1 MDRYEHIMIFFCFFL
16 LPLIALNWFSVAS
29 SLDDTPL
36 QRAEKF
42 QFLHLFFICFRL
54 HDFGFNPGST
64 PTLLSYSHYDG
75 LAFREL
81 RWDGNGWEIG
91 NREMEAAI

>member
-1 MDRYEHIMIFFCFFL
+1 MIQCDLSSF
-16 LPLIALNWFSVAS
+16 IAKV
-29 SLDDTPL
+29 
-36 QRAEKF
+36 
-42 QFLHLFFICFRL
+42 ICFRL